1 MKKILKID
9 DPLLDTISDKAR
21 ISPRL
26 RMNYNIHESLDA
38 PAQRLMNALEPG
50 TMLPVHRHRHTDET
64 YIVLRGSIRV
74 MFYNEKR
81 EITES
86 FILDPC
92 DGNYG
97 VNIPAGAFHTVEVL
111 SKGTVIFEV
120 KEGPYIPSAPEDI
133 LEN

>member
-9 DPLLDTISDKAR
+9 DALLNTITHKAMV
-21 ISPRL
+21 SPRL

-74 MFYNEKR
+74 MFYNEKKGDNR
-81 EITES
+81 ELYT
-86 FILDPC
+86 
-92 DGNYG
+92 
-97 VNIPAGAFHTVEVL
+97 
-111 SKGTVIFEV
+111 
-120 KEGPYIPSAPEDI
+120 
-133 LEN
+133 